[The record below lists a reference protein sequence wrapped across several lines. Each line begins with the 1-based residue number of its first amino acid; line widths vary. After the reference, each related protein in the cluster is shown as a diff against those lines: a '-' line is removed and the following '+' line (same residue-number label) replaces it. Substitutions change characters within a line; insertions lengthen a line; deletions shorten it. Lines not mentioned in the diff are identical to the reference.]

1 MSTTLSNKHDGSMPV
16 DLGEYNPTDDK
27 WLGWS
32 ARSGVA
38 LVSENTNSL
47 FCYDEA
53 SCNLFY

>member
-1 MSTTLSNKHDGSMPV
+1 MDYNLSHSLNMEFGSGF
-16 DLGEYNPTDDK
+16 GEYNPTDDK

>member
-1 MSTTLSNKHDGSMPV
+1 MDYNLSHSLNMEFGSGF
-16 DLGEYNPTDDK
+16 GEYNPTDDK

-32 ARSGVA
+32 VRSGVA
-38 LVSENTNSL
+38 LVETTDSL